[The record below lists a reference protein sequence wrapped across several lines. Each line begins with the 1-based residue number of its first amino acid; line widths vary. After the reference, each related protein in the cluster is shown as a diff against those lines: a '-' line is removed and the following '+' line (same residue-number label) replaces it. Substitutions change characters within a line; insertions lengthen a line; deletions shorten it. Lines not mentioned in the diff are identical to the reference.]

1 MRRDQPLG
9 PRIVAAPQKNHEQ
22 EAGGGD
28 GIIFELRHPASKPM
42 SGRIANEICESG
54 ARKRDFSESS
64 ELICL
69 DRR

>member
-1 MRRDQPLG
+1 
-9 PRIVAAPQKNHEQ
+9 
-22 EAGGGD
+22 
-28 GIIFELRHPASKPM
+28 M